1 MPGLA
6 RGLTAGKSP
15 SRPRHWNSPLRSRYP
30 AGIFLPPIPSRLG
43 VFPTR
48 PPARPPTSARPRAPP
63 VRRNI
68 PPRYIYPRARLR
80 PRTPPATTDHRP
92 AQPPSTMLRALNPSP
107 SPLRA
112 RPAAPRRRAWARP
125 RAARAQP
132 HPPVRRPSG
141 DRLCAPAPRAALAP
155 APGARGELEA
165 FLEVVPARMR
175 RGLAAHQ
182 DLRDLVEVVMDL
194 GRRPVARFPSGDWV
208 ISDQPVTAEDLRQ
221 AVAKVGDFS
230 EDNRSGIN
238 HSLHRISAIRNR
250 KAQIIGLTCRVG
262 RAISGSAEMIRDLV
276 VSGGSILVIGP
287 PGVGKTTLIREIARI
302 LADEGKKRVIIV
314 DTSNEIGGD
323 GDVPHSGIGRAR
335 RMQVPKVTMQHN
347 VMIEAVENHMPEVIV
362 IDEIGTELE
371 AMAAS
376 TIAQRGV
383 QLVGTAHGVTIE
395 SIIKNP
401 CLQMLVGGIES
412 VTLGDEEA
420 KKRKVQKTI
429 LERKGPPT
437 FSCAV
442 EMISKTECRV
452 HHKLETTVDAILAG
466 KPPKFE
472 ARKMDKPAESEMPLV
487 IPDRVYEIEPVQLYQ
502 GHMVTK
508 TMSSEGNL
516 SDDFALSRQTNS
528 KSMPGDDRFGD
539 DFVYTRKAKSKKSVP
554 GKSLVRVYTYQISEA
569 DILQVA
575 TVMGFDDELDVT
587 DDIGAA
593 DAILA
598 SSSEMKQNPW
608 IHNVAKYH
616 KLPVFVVKTNTM
628 AQIVKAV
635 RMIVGRDN
643 SSSHKQPKVVDG
655 EIEIEDDAPKRKPSL
670 EEIDALEE
678 ARLAIEYIVIPGGE
692 PVELLPRCS
701 EIVARQLELVESYQL
716 LAETFGTDSNSRL
729 QILPVKITKKGSSKD
744 IRGSK
749 PTKQPGSDLIV
760 SENGGGSSFS
770 RLPFLPK

>member
-1 MPGLA
+1 MCWISGVCKVASAARPTTSTAVHRPGPS
-6 RGLTAGKSP
+6 RGAGRRLTAKK
-15 SRPRHWNSPLRSRYP
+15 RPRLSNTLPAPRLPLPDHSTSSRSIPRN
-30 AGIFLPPIPSRLG
+30 LPSSASDSLPSS
-43 VFPTR
+43 
-48 PPARPPTSARPRAPP
+48 PTSSTPHQAPRPPP
-63 VRRNI
+63 VRPNI
-68 PPRYIYPRARLR
+68 PPFSTYTRA
-80 PRTPPATTDHRP
+80 PFH
-92 AQPPSTMLRALNPSP
+92 PSSR
-107 SPLRA
+107 
-112 RPAAPRRRAWARP
+112 
-125 RAARAQP
+125 
-132 HPPVRRPSG
+132 HPPVTATATATG
-141 DRLCAPAPRAALAP
+141 KMLK
-155 APGARGELEA
+155 A

-175 RGLAAHQ
+175 RELALHPEVWE
-182 DLRDLVEVVMDL
+182 LVEVVMDL
-194 GRRPVARFPSGDWV
+194 GRRPLARFPSGDWV
-208 ISDQPVTAEDLRQ
+208 ISDQPVTADDLRQ
-221 AVAKVGDFS
+221 AVSKVGNFS

-250 KAQIIGLTCRVG
+250 KANIIGLTCRVG

-276 VSGGSILVIGP
+276 VGGGSILVIGP

-323 GDVPHSGIGRAR
+323 GDVPHSGIGRSR

-383 QLVGTAHGVTIE
+383 QLVGTAHGVTID

-442 EMISKTECRV
+442 EMVSKTECRV
-452 HHKLETTVDAILAG
+452 HHKLESTVDAILAG

-472 ARKMDKPAESEMPLV
+472 ARMMDSKITESGGSLV
-487 IPDRVYEIEPVQLYQ
+487 ISERVSETERLPAYHQDL
-502 GHMVTK
+502 VTRAV
-508 TMSSEGNL
+508 TSEDKFI
-516 SDDFALSRQTNS
+516 DDFGSSRQ
-528 KSMPGDDRFGD
+528 
-539 DFVYTRKAKSKKSVP
+539 AKSKNIPSDDNVNGDFGCTKKTK
-554 GKSLVRVYTYQISEA
+554 GKQYVSGRPPVRVYTYQVSEA

-575 TVMGFDDELDVT
+575 TVMGFEDELDIT
-587 DDIGAA
+587 DDIEAA
-593 DAILA
+593 NVILA

-608 IHNVAKYH
+608 IRNVAKYH
-616 KLPVFVVKTNTM
+616 KLPIFVVKTNTM

-635 RMIVGRDN
+635 KMIVGRDKLDAP
-643 SSSHKQPKVVDG
+643 SRKQPKVLEG

-716 LAETFGTDSNSRL
+716 LAETFGTDPNSRL
-729 QILPVKITKKGSSKD
+729 QILPVKIAKKSSGQGAQGPTSTKKN
-744 IRGSK
+744 
-749 PTKQPGSDLIV
+749 GSDLIV
-760 SENGGGSSFS
+760 SENGGGFSFS

>member
-1 MPGLA
+1 
-6 RGLTAGKSP
+6 
-15 SRPRHWNSPLRSRYP
+15 
-30 AGIFLPPIPSRLG
+30 
-43 VFPTR
+43 
-48 PPARPPTSARPRAPP
+48 
-63 VRRNI
+63 
-68 PPRYIYPRARLR
+68 
-80 PRTPPATTDHRP
+80 
-92 AQPPSTMLRALNPSP
+92 
-107 SPLRA
+107 
-112 RPAAPRRRAWARP
+112 
-125 RAARAQP
+125 
-132 HPPVRRPSG
+132 
-141 DRLCAPAPRAALAP
+141 
-155 APGARGELEA
+155 
-165 FLEVVPARMR
+165 MR
-175 RGLAAHQ
+175 RGLAQHPEV
-182 DLRDLVEVVMDL
+182 RELVEVVMDL
-194 GRRPVARFPSGDWV
+194 GRRPIARFPTGDWV
-208 ISDQPVTAEDLRQ
+208 ISDQPVTADDLRQ
-221 AVAKVGDFS
+221 SVSKVGDFS

-250 KAQIIGLTCRVG
+250 KSQIIGLTCRVG

-302 LADEGKKRVIIV
+302 LADEGKKRVVIV

-371 AMAAS
+371 AIAAS

-420 KKRKVQKTI
+420 KRRKVQKTI
-429 LERKGPPT
+429 LERKAPPT

-442 EMISKTECRV
+442 EIISKTECRV

-472 ARKMDKPAESEMPLV
+472 ARKMRNKSTESEMPLV
-487 IPDRVYEIEPVQLYQ
+487 IPDREYEIEQLPLYQ
-502 GHMVTK
+502 QQLVTR
-508 TMSSEGNL
+508 TMSSEGNFR
-516 SDDFALSRQTNS
+516 DEFVPSRQTKS
-528 KSMPGDDRFGD
+528 KSMPSDDNFGD
-539 DFVYTRKAKSKKSVP
+539 DFVISRKPKGKKSVP

-575 TVMGFDDELDVT
+575 IVMGFDVELDVT

-593 DAILA
+593 DVILA

-616 KLPVFVVKTNTM
+616 KLPIFVVKSNTM

-635 RMIVGRDN
+635 RMIVGRD
-643 SSSHKQPKVVDG
+643 SSPSHKQPKVMEG

-729 QILPVKITKKGSSKD
+729 QILPVKITKKSSSKD
-744 IRGSK
+744 SRGLK
-749 PTKQPGSDLIV
+749 PTKQTGSDLIV

>member
-1 MPGLA
+1 
-6 RGLTAGKSP
+6 
-15 SRPRHWNSPLRSRYP
+15 
-30 AGIFLPPIPSRLG
+30 
-43 VFPTR
+43 
-48 PPARPPTSARPRAPP
+48 
-63 VRRNI
+63 
-68 PPRYIYPRARLR
+68 
-80 PRTPPATTDHRP
+80 
-92 AQPPSTMLRALNPSP
+92 MLRVLNPSP
-107 SPLRA
+107 LRV
-112 RPAAPRRRAWARP
+112 RPACRASTRRRAAAGGP
-125 RAARAQP
+125 RRAIPQQ
-132 HPPVRRPSG
+132 PPVRRPTG
-141 DRLCAPAPRAALAP
+141 DRLCTPWRGAAAAPVPVQAPAVGVDGGAEALA
-155 APGARGELEA
+155 GARGELEA

-175 RGLAAHQ
+175 RGLARHREV
-182 DLRDLVEVVMDL
+182 RDLVEVVMDL
-194 GRRPVARFPSGDWV
+194 GRRPIARFPSGDWV
-208 ISDQPVTAEDLRQ
+208 ISDQPVTADDLRQ
-221 AVAKVGDFS
+221 AVSKVGDFS

-276 VSGGSILVIGP
+276 VNGGSILVIGP

-302 LADEGKKRVIIV
+302 LADEVKKRVVIV

-376 TIAQRGV
+376 TIAQRG
-383 QLVGTAHGVTIE
+383 
-395 SIIKNP
+395 
-401 CLQMLVGGIES
+401 
-412 VTLGDEEA
+412 
-420 KKRKVQKTI
+420 
-429 LERKGPPT
+429 
-437 FSCAV
+437 
-442 EMISKTECRV
+442 
-452 HHKLETTVDAILAG
+452 

-472 ARKMDKPAESEMPLV
+472 ARKMHNKSSESEKPMV
-487 IPDRVYEIEPVQLYQ
+487 ISDQEYEIEPLPLHQKL
-502 GHMVTK
+502 MISK
-508 TMSSEGNL
+508 TMSLEGN
-516 SDDFALSRQTNS
+516 SRDNFGSIRQT
-528 KSMPGDDRFGD
+528 KSSTPSHDTFDD
-539 DFVYTRKAKSKKSVP
+539 DFVYTRKTKGKKSVP
-554 GKSLVRVYTYQISEA
+554 GRSPVRVYTYQISEA

-593 DAILA
+593 DVILA
-598 SSSEMKQNPW
+598 SSFEMKQNPW

-616 KLPVFVVKTNTM
+616 KLPIFVVKSNTM

-643 SSSHKQPKVVDG
+643 EQSRKHPKVMEG

-729 QILPVKITKKGSSKD
+729 QILPVKITKKNSNKD
-744 IRGSK
+744 SRGSK
-749 PTKQPGSDLIV
+749 PNKQTGSDLIFRV
-760 SENGGGSSFS
+760 SDVNSDDIQESKEQCDCDC
-770 RLPFLPK
+770 LPFLYLNSVFPIPKMSWDCLDWPMLVVVHYTAKPVETSV

>member
-1 MPGLA
+1 M
-6 RGLTAGKSP
+6 
-15 SRPRHWNSPLRSRYP
+15 
-30 AGIFLPPIPSRLG
+30 
-43 VFPTR
+43 
-48 PPARPPTSARPRAPP
+48 
-63 VRRNI
+63 
-68 PPRYIYPRARLR
+68 
-80 PRTPPATTDHRP
+80 
-92 AQPPSTMLRALNPSP
+92 
-107 SPLRA
+107 
-112 RPAAPRRRAWARP
+112 
-125 RAARAQP
+125 
-132 HPPVRRPSG
+132 
-141 DRLCAPAPRAALAP
+141 
-155 APGARGELEA
+155 
-165 FLEVVPARMR
+165 
-175 RGLAAHQ
+175 
-182 DLRDLVEVVMDL
+182 
-194 GRRPVARFPSGDWV
+194 
-208 ISDQPVTAEDLRQ
+208 
-221 AVAKVGDFS
+221 VGDFS

-371 AMAAS
+371 AMAAT

-437 FSCAV
+437 FLCAV

-452 HHKLETTVDAILAG
+452 HHRLDATVDAILAG

-472 ARKMDKPAESEMPLV
+472 ARKMHNKSTEVEMPLV
-487 IPDRVYEIEPVQLYQ
+487 IPDREYEIESLPLYQ
-502 GHMVTK
+502 EVMVTRSL
-508 TMSSEGNL
+508 SSDGNF
-516 SDDFALSRQTNS
+516 SDDFAASRQTKS
-528 KSMPGDDRFGD
+528 KSMPSEDNFGD
-539 DFVYTRKAKSKKSVP
+539 NFVYTRKAKGNKPVH
-554 GKSLVRVYTYQISEA
+554 GKSLVQVYTYQISEA

-575 TVMGFDDELDVT
+575 TMMGFDDELDVT

-593 DAILA
+593 DVILA

-616 KLPVFVVKTNTM
+616 KLPIFVVKTNTM
-628 AQIVKAV
+628 AQIVKAI

-643 SSSHKQPKVVDG
+643 TSSSKQPEVMEG

-716 LAETFGTDSNSRL
+716 LAETFGSDSNSRL
-729 QILPVKITKKGSSKD
+729 QILPMKITKRGSSKD
-744 IRGSK
+744 NGASK
-749 PTKQPGSDLIV
+749 PTKQTGSDLIV

>member
-1 MPGLA
+1 
-6 RGLTAGKSP
+6 
-15 SRPRHWNSPLRSRYP
+15 
-30 AGIFLPPIPSRLG
+30 
-43 VFPTR
+43 
-48 PPARPPTSARPRAPP
+48 
-63 VRRNI
+63 
-68 PPRYIYPRARLR
+68 
-80 PRTPPATTDHRP
+80 
-92 AQPPSTMLRALNPSP
+92 MLRVLNP

-112 RPAAPRRRAWARP
+112 RPACRASARRRPWARP
-125 RAARAQP
+125 RAAAAVPQQ
-132 HPPVRRPSG
+132 PPVRRPSA
-141 DRLCAPAPRAALAP
+141 DRMCAPLRGGAATAP
-155 APGARGELEA
+155 AQAPVVGEMAAGPRGELEA

-175 RGLAAHQ
+175 RGLAQHPEVRQ
-182 DLRDLVEVVMDL
+182 LVEVVMDL
-194 GRRPVARFPSGDWV
+194 GRRPIARFPAGDWV
-208 ISDQPVTAEDLRQ
+208 ISDQPVTADDLRQ
-221 AVAKVGDFS
+221 AVSKVGDFS

-238 HSLHRISAIRNR
+238 RSLHRISAIRNR

-262 RAISGSAEMIRDLV
+262 RAICGSAEMIRDLV

-302 LADEGKKRVIIV
+302 LADESKKRVVIV

-420 KKRKVQKTI
+420 KRRKVQKTI

-442 EMISKTECRV
+442 EIVSKTECRV
-452 HHKLETTVDAILAG
+452 HHKLETTVDSILAG
-466 KPPKFE
+466 KHPKFE
-472 ARKMDKPAESEMPLV
+472 ARKMHNKSTESEMPLV
-487 IPDRVYEIEPVQLYQ
+487 IPDKEYEIKPLPIYQ
-502 GHMVTK
+502 EEIITK
-508 TMSSEGNL
+508 TMSSED
-516 SDDFALSRQTNS
+516 SFRDDFAPSRQMKS
-528 KSMPGDDRFGD
+528 KSMPSDDNFGD
-539 DFVYTRKAKSKKSVP
+539 DFVYSRKTRGKKSVP

-575 TVMGFDDELDVT
+575 TVMGFDDELDIT

-593 DAILA
+593 DVILA

-616 KLPVFVVKTNTM
+616 KLPIFVVKSNTM

-643 SSSHKQPKVVDG
+643 SPSNEQPKVMEG

-729 QILPVKITKKGSSKD
+729 QILPVKITKKSRD
-744 IRGSK
+744 NRGSK
-749 PTKQPGSDLIV
+749 PTKQTGSDLIV

-770 RLPFLPK
+770 RLPFLPN

>member
-1 MPGLA
+1 
-6 RGLTAGKSP
+6 
-15 SRPRHWNSPLRSRYP
+15 
-30 AGIFLPPIPSRLG
+30 
-43 VFPTR
+43 
-48 PPARPPTSARPRAPP
+48 
-63 VRRNI
+63 
-68 PPRYIYPRARLR
+68 
-80 PRTPPATTDHRP
+80 
-92 AQPPSTMLRALNPSP
+92 
-107 SPLRA
+107 
-112 RPAAPRRRAWARP
+112 
-125 RAARAQP
+125 
-132 HPPVRRPSG
+132 
-141 DRLCAPAPRAALAP
+141 
-155 APGARGELEA
+155 
-165 FLEVVPARMR
+165 
-175 RGLAAHQ
+175 
-182 DLRDLVEVVMDL
+182 MDL
-194 GRRPVARFPSGDWV
+194 GRRPLARFPSGDWV
-208 ISDQPVTAEDLRQ
+208 ISEQAVTADDLRQ
-221 AVAKVGDFS
+221 AVSKVGDFS

-250 KAQIIGLTCRVG
+250 KDQIIGLTCRVG

-276 VSGGSILVIGP
+276 VGGGSILVIGP

-323 GDVPHSGIGRAR
+323 GDVPHSGIGRSR
-335 RMQVPKVTMQHN
+335 RMQVPKVSMQHN

-383 QLVGTAHGVTIE
+383 QLVGTAHGVTID

-401 CLQMLVGGIES
+401 CLQVLVGGIES

-452 HHKLETTVDAILAG
+452 HHKLEATVDAILAG

-472 ARKMDKPAESEMPLV
+472 ARKMDYKATESGRSLV
-487 IPDRVYEIEPVQLYQ
+487 IPEREYEAEPLPSYQ
-502 GHMVTK
+502 EHLVAK
-508 TMSSEGNL
+508 TMPSEDKFDDDFSTRRTKSRSVP
-516 SDDFALSRQTNS
+516 SDDNF
-528 KSMPGDDRFGD
+528 DD
-539 DFVYTRKAKSKKSVP
+539 DFGYTRKTKGKTSVP
-554 GKSLVRVYTYQISEA
+554 GKSPVRVYTYQISEA

-593 DAILA
+593 NVILA
-598 SSSEMKQNPW
+598 SSSEMKQNHW
-608 IHNVAKYH
+608 IRNVAKYH
-616 KLPVFVVKTNTM
+616 KLPIFVVKTNTM

-635 RMIVGRDN
+635 RMIVGRDKL
-643 SSSHKQPKVVDG
+643 SAPARKQPKVVG
-655 EIEIEDDAPKRKPSL
+655 EIVIEDDAPKRKPSL

-729 QILPVKITKKGSSKD
+729 QILPVKITKKSSSK
-744 IRGSK
+744 GSTGST
-749 PTKQPGSDLIV
+749 PKQTSSDLIV
-760 SENGGGSSFS
+760 SDNGGGSSFS

>member
-1 MPGLA
+1 M
-6 RGLTAGKSP
+6 
-15 SRPRHWNSPLRSRYP
+15 
-30 AGIFLPPIPSRLG
+30 LG
-43 VFPTR
+43 
-48 PPARPPTSARPRAPP
+48 
-63 VRRNI
+63 
-68 PPRYIYPRARLR
+68 
-80 PRTPPATTDHRP
+80 
-92 AQPPSTMLRALNPSP
+92 ALNPSP
-107 SPLRA
+107 LRL
-112 RPAAPRRRAWARP
+112 RPACRASAGGARARRRAAGAGP
-125 RAARAQP
+125 RRAIPQ
-132 HPPVRRPSG
+132 PPVRRPSG
-141 DRLCAPAPRAALAP
+141 DRCAPWRGAAPAGSAAPASP
-155 APGARGELEA
+155 VVVAPGAAAGARDELEA

-175 RGLAAHQ
+175 RGLARHPEV
-182 DLRDLVEVVMDL
+182 RELVEVVMDL
-194 GRRPVARFPSGDWV
+194 GRRPLARFPSGDWV
-208 ISDQPVTAEDLRQ
+208 ISDQPVTADDLRQ
-221 AVAKVGDFS
+221 AVSKVGDFS

-238 HSLHRISAIRNR
+238 HSLHRISAIKNR

-262 RAISGSAEMIRDLV
+262 RAISASAGMIRDLV
-276 VSGGSILVIGP
+276 VGGGSILVIGP
-287 PGVGKTTLIREIARI
+287 PGVGKTTLIREIARV

-335 RMQVPKVTMQHN
+335 RMQVPKVSIQHN

-383 QLVGTAHGVTIE
+383 QLVGTAHGVTIDN
-395 SIIKNP
+395 IIKNP

-452 HHKLETTVDAILAG
+452 HHKLESTVDAILAG

-472 ARKMDKPAESEMPLV
+472 VRKMDNKAIESGGSLV
-487 IPDRVYEIEPVQLYQ
+487 IPEREYEIEPLPSYQ
-502 GHMVTK
+502 EHLVTP
-508 TMSSEGNL
+508 EENFD
-516 SDDFALSRQTNS
+516 DDFGSTRQT
-528 KSMPGDDRFGD
+528 KS
-539 DFVYTRKAKSKKSVP
+539 KSVP
-554 GKSLVRVYTYQISEA
+554 SDDNFDDNFGYVRKTKGKTSVPGRSPVRVYTYQISEA

-575 TVMGFDDELDVT
+575 TVMGFDDELDVR

-593 DAILA
+593 DVILA

-608 IHNVAKYH
+608 IRNVAKYH
-616 KLPVFVVKTNTM
+616 KLPIFVVKTNTM

-635 RMIVGRDN
+635 RMIVGRDKLN
-643 SSSHKQPKVVDG
+643 APSRKQPKVVEG

-729 QILPVKITKKGSSKD
+729 QILPVKITKKSSSKGS
-744 IRGSK
+744 RGSMS
-749 PTKQPGSDLIV
+749 TKQTGSDLIV

-770 RLPFLPK
+770 RLPLLPK

>member
-1 MPGLA
+1 
-6 RGLTAGKSP
+6 
-15 SRPRHWNSPLRSRYP
+15 
-30 AGIFLPPIPSRLG
+30 
-43 VFPTR
+43 
-48 PPARPPTSARPRAPP
+48 
-63 VRRNI
+63 
-68 PPRYIYPRARLR
+68 
-80 PRTPPATTDHRP
+80 
-92 AQPPSTMLRALNPSP
+92 
-107 SPLRA
+107 
-112 RPAAPRRRAWARP
+112 
-125 RAARAQP
+125 
-132 HPPVRRPSG
+132 
-141 DRLCAPAPRAALAP
+141 
-155 APGARGELEA
+155 
-165 FLEVVPARMR
+165 MR
-175 RGLAAHQ
+175 RGLARHPEV
-182 DLRDLVEVVMDL
+182 RELVEVVMDL
-194 GRRPVARFPSGDWV
+194 GRRPLARFPSGDWV
-208 ISDQPVTAEDLRQ
+208 ISEQAVTADDLLQ
-221 AVAKVGDFS
+221 AVSKVGDFS

-276 VSGGSILVIGP
+276 IGGGSILVIGP

-323 GDVPHSGIGRAR
+323 GDVPHSGIGRSR
-335 RMQVPKVTMQHN
+335 RMQVPTVSMQHN

-383 QLVGTAHGVTIE
+383 QLVGTAHGVTID

-401 CLQMLVGGIES
+401 CLQVLVGGIES

-442 EMISKTECRV
+442 EMISKTECRI
-452 HHKLETTVDAILAG
+452 HHKLEATVDAILAGFHGHQFNFIFSFHNVTG

-472 ARKMDKPAESEMPLV
+472 ARKMDYKATESGRSLV
-487 IPDRVYEIEPVQLYQ
+487 IPERQYETEPLPSYQ
-502 GHMVTK
+502 EHLVAKAMP
-508 TMSSEGNL
+508 SEDNFD
-516 SDDFALSRQTNS
+516 DDFSTRRTKS
-528 KSMPGDDRFGD
+528 KSVLSEDNFDD
-539 DFVYTRKAKSKKSVP
+539 DFGSTRKTKGKTTEP
-554 GKSLVRVYTYQISEA
+554 GKSPVRVYTYQISEA

-593 DAILA
+593 NVILA
-598 SSSEMKQNPW
+598 SSSEMKQNHW
-608 IHNVAKYH
+608 IRKVAKYH
-616 KLPVFVVKTNTM
+616 KLPIFVVKTNTM

-635 RMIVGRDN
+635 RMIVGRDKLN
-643 SSSHKQPKVVDG
+643 APTRKQPKVVEG

-729 QILPVKITKKGSSKD
+729 QILPVKITKKSSSKVST
-744 IRGSK
+744 GST
-749 PTKQPGSDLIV
+749 PKQSSSDLIV
-760 SENGGGSSFS
+760 SDNGGGSSFS

>member
-1 MPGLA
+1 
-6 RGLTAGKSP
+6 
-15 SRPRHWNSPLRSRYP
+15 
-30 AGIFLPPIPSRLG
+30 
-43 VFPTR
+43 
-48 PPARPPTSARPRAPP
+48 
-63 VRRNI
+63 
-68 PPRYIYPRARLR
+68 
-80 PRTPPATTDHRP
+80 
-92 AQPPSTMLRALNPSP
+92 MLRVLNPSP
-107 SPLRA
+107 LRV
-112 RPAAPRRRAWARP
+112 RPACRASTRRRAAAGGP
-125 RAARAQP
+125 RRAIPQQ
-132 HPPVRRPSG
+132 PPVRRPTG
-141 DRLCAPAPRAALAP
+141 DRLCTPWRGAAAAPVPVQAPAVGVDGGAEALA
-155 APGARGELEA
+155 GARGELEA

-175 RGLAAHQ
+175 RGLARHREV
-182 DLRDLVEVVMDL
+182 RDLVEVVMDL
-194 GRRPVARFPSGDWV
+194 GRRPIARFPSGDWV
-208 ISDQPVTAEDLRQ
+208 ISDQPVTADDLRQ
-221 AVAKVGDFS
+221 AVSKVVGDFS

-276 VSGGSILVIGP
+276 VNGGSILVIGP

-302 LADEGKKRVIIV
+302 LADEVKKRVVIV

-437 FSCAV
+437 FLCAV

-472 ARKMDKPAESEMPLV
+472 ARKMHNKSSESEKPMV
-487 IPDRVYEIEPVQLYQ
+487 ISDQEYEIEPLPLHQKL
-502 GHMVTK
+502 MISK
-508 TMSSEGNL
+508 TMSLEGN
-516 SDDFALSRQTNS
+516 SRDNFGSIRQT
-528 KSMPGDDRFGD
+528 KSSTPSHDTFDD
-539 DFVYTRKAKSKKSVP
+539 DFVYTRKTKGKKSVP
-554 GKSLVRVYTYQISEA
+554 GRSPVRVYTYQISEA

-593 DAILA
+593 DVILA
-598 SSSEMKQNPW
+598 SSFEMKQNPW

-616 KLPVFVVKTNTM
+616 KLPIFVVKSNTM

-643 SSSHKQPKVVDG
+643 EQSRKHPKVMEG

-729 QILPVKITKKGSSKD
+729 QILPVKITKKNSNKD
-744 IRGSK
+744 SRGSK
-749 PTKQPGSDLIV
+749 PNKQTGSDLIV

-770 RLPFLPK
+770 RLPFLPN

>member
-1 MPGLA
+1 
-6 RGLTAGKSP
+6 
-15 SRPRHWNSPLRSRYP
+15 
-30 AGIFLPPIPSRLG
+30 
-43 VFPTR
+43 
-48 PPARPPTSARPRAPP
+48 
-63 VRRNI
+63 
-68 PPRYIYPRARLR
+68 
-80 PRTPPATTDHRP
+80 
-92 AQPPSTMLRALNPSP
+92 
-107 SPLRA
+107 
-112 RPAAPRRRAWARP
+112 
-125 RAARAQP
+125 
-132 HPPVRRPSG
+132 
-141 DRLCAPAPRAALAP
+141 
-155 APGARGELEA
+155 
-165 FLEVVPARMR
+165 MR
-175 RGLAAHQ
+175 RGLARHPEV
-182 DLRDLVEVVMDL
+182 RELVEVVMDL
-194 GRRPVARFPSGDWV
+194 GRRPLARFPSGDWV
-208 ISDQPVTAEDLRQ
+208 ISEQAVTADDLHQ
-221 AVAKVGDFS
+221 AVSKVGDFS

-250 KAQIIGLTCRVG
+250 KAHIIGLTCRVG

-276 VSGGSILVIGP
+276 VGGGSILVIGP

-323 GDVPHSGIGRAR
+323 GD
-335 RMQVPKVTMQHN
+335 

-401 CLQMLVGGIES
+401 CLQVLVGGIES

-452 HHKLETTVDAILAG
+452 HHKLEATVDAILAG

-472 ARKMDKPAESEMPLV
+472 ARKMDYKATESGSSLV
-487 IPDRVYEIEPVQLYQ
+487 IPEREYETEPLPSYQ
-502 GHMVTK
+502 EHLFAKAMP
-508 TMSSEGNL
+508 SEDNFDDDFNTRRTESKSVP
-516 SDDFALSRQTNS
+516 SDDNFN
-528 KSMPGDDRFGD
+528 D
-539 DFVYTRKAKSKKSVP
+539 DFGSTRKTKGKTSVP
-554 GKSLVRVYTYQISEA
+554 GKSPVRVYTYQISEA

-593 DAILA
+593 NVILA
-598 SSSEMKQNPW
+598 SSSEMKQNHW
-608 IHNVAKYH
+608 IRNVAKYH
-616 KLPVFVVKTNTM
+616 KLPIFVVKTNTM

-635 RMIVGRDN
+635 RMIVGRDKLN
-643 SSSHKQPKVVDG
+643 APTRKQPKVVVG

-729 QILPVKITKKGSSKD
+729 QILPVKITKKSSSK
-744 IRGSK
+744 GSAGSM
-749 PTKQPGSDLIV
+749 PKQGSSDLIV
-760 SENGGGSSFS
+760 SDNGGGSSWRS
-770 RLPFLPK
+770 WIWV

>member
-1 MPGLA
+1 
-6 RGLTAGKSP
+6 
-15 SRPRHWNSPLRSRYP
+15 
-30 AGIFLPPIPSRLG
+30 
-43 VFPTR
+43 
-48 PPARPPTSARPRAPP
+48 
-63 VRRNI
+63 
-68 PPRYIYPRARLR
+68 
-80 PRTPPATTDHRP
+80 
-92 AQPPSTMLRALNPSP
+92 MLRALNTPTP
-107 SPLRA
+107 PLRL
-112 RPAAPRRRAWARP
+112 RPACRVASQCGGRPRRRGAGGGP
-125 RAARAQP
+125 RRAVPQ
-132 HPPVRRPSG
+132 PPVRRPSG
-141 DRLCAPAPRAALAP
+141 DRACTPWRGGVGAAAPAPVAPVAA
-155 APGARGELEA
+155 GARDELEA

-175 RGLAAHQ
+175 RGLARHPEV
-182 DLRDLVEVVMDL
+182 RELVEVVMDL
-194 GRRPVARFPSGDWV
+194 GRRPLARFPSGDWV
-208 ISDQPVTAEDLRQ
+208 ISEQAVTADDLHQ
-221 AVAKVGDFS
+221 AVSKVGDFS

-250 KAQIIGLTCRVG
+250 KAHIIGLTCRVG

-276 VSGGSILVIGP
+276 VGGGSILVIGP
-287 PGVGKTTLIREIARI
+287 PGVGKTTLISLRCFQQYREIARI

-323 GDVPHSGIGRAR
+323 GDVPHSGIGRSR
-335 RMQVPKVTMQHN
+335 RMQVPKVSMQHN

-401 CLQMLVGGIES
+401 CLQVLVGGIES

-452 HHKLETTVDAILAG
+452 HHKLEATVDAILAG

-472 ARKMDKPAESEMPLV
+472 ARKMDYKATESGKSLV
-487 IPDRVYEIEPVQLYQ
+487 IPEREYETEPLPSYQEQLFAKA
-502 GHMVTK
+502 MP
-508 TMSSEGNL
+508 SEDNFDDDFNTRQTESKSVP
-516 SDDFALSRQTNS
+516 SDDNFN
-528 KSMPGDDRFGD
+528 D
-539 DFVYTRKAKSKKSVP
+539 DFGSTRKTKGKTSVP
-554 GKSLVRVYTYQISEA
+554 GKSPVRVYTYQISEA

-593 DAILA
+593 NVILA
-598 SSSEMKQNPW
+598 SSSEMKQNHW
-608 IHNVAKYH
+608 IRNVAKYH
-616 KLPVFVVKTNTM
+616 KLPIFVVKTNTM

-635 RMIVGRDN
+635 RMIVGRDKLN
-643 SSSHKQPKVVDG
+643 APTRKQPKVVVG

-729 QILPVKITKKGSSKD
+729 QILPVKITKKSSSK
-744 IRGSK
+744 GSAGSML
-749 PTKQPGSDLIV
+749 KQGSSDLIV
-760 SENGGGSSFS
+760 SDNGGGSSFS

>member
-1 MPGLA
+1 MTVLVSVGVALRRCRSMTVNKA
-6 RGLTAGKSP
+6 DTDMGSRRLRKILLWENAKREKGCKQKSAGLTCAP
-15 SRPRHWNSPLRSRYP
+15 EIRWL
-30 AGIFLPPIPSRLG
+30 
-43 VFPTR
+43 VTR
-48 PPARPPTSARPRAPP
+48 P
-63 VRRNI
+63 I
-68 PPRYIYPRARLR
+68 LLR
-80 PRTPPATTDHRP
+80 I
-92 AQPPSTMLRALNPSP
+92 Q
-107 SPLRA
+107 
-112 RPAAPRRRAWARP
+112 
-125 RAARAQP
+125 
-132 HPPVRRPSG
+132 
-141 DRLCAPAPRAALAP
+141 
-155 APGARGELEA
+155 
-165 FLEVVPARMR
+165 
-175 RGLAAHQ
+175 
-182 DLRDLVEVVMDL
+182 
-194 GRRPVARFPSGDWV
+194 
-208 ISDQPVTAEDLRQ
+208 
-221 AVAKVGDFS
+221 VGNFS

-250 KAQIIGLTCRVG
+250 KANIIGLTCRVG

-276 VSGGSILVIGP
+276 VGGGSILVIGP

-302 LADEGKKRVIIV
+302 LADEGNKRVIIV

-323 GDVPHSGIGRAR
+323 GDVPHSGIGRSR

-383 QLVGTAHGVTIE
+383 QLVGTAHGVTID

-401 CLQMLVGGIES
+401 CLQMLVGGIEIPKDMTTRLSKHSGVSVPTWS

-442 EMISKTECRV
+442 EMVSKTECRV
-452 HHKLETTVDAILAG
+452 HHKLESTVDAILAG

-472 ARKMDKPAESEMPLV
+472 ARMMDSKITESGGSLV
-487 IPDRVYEIEPVQLYQ
+487 ISERVSETERLPAYHQDL
-502 GHMVTK
+502 VTRAVTAEDK
-508 TMSSEGNL
+508 FI
-516 SDDFALSRQTNS
+516 DDFGSSRQ
-528 KSMPGDDRFGD
+528 
-539 DFVYTRKAKSKKSVP
+539 AKSKNIPSDDNVNGDFGCTKKTK
-554 GKSLVRVYTYQISEA
+554 GKQYVSGRPPVRVYTYQVSEA

-575 TVMGFDDELDVT
+575 TVMGFEDELDIT
-587 DDIGAA
+587 DDIEAA
-593 DAILA
+593 NVILA

-608 IHNVAKYH
+608 IRNVAKYH
-616 KLPVFVVKTNTM
+616 KLPIFVVKTNTM

-635 RMIVGRDN
+635 KMIVGRDKLDAP
-643 SSSHKQPKVVDG
+643 SRKQPKVLEG

-716 LAETFGTDSNSRL
+716 LAETFGTDPNSRL
-729 QILPVKITKKGSSKD
+729 QILPVKIAKKSSGQGAQGPTSTKKN
-744 IRGSK
+744 
-749 PTKQPGSDLIV
+749 GSDLIV
-760 SENGGGSSFS
+760 SENGGGFSFS

>member
-1 MPGLA
+1 MLKALNP
-6 RGLTAGKSP
+6 T
-15 SRPRHWNSPLRSRYP
+15 
-30 AGIFLPPIPSRLG
+30 PI
-43 VFPTR
+43 
-48 PPARPPTSARPRAPP
+48 
-63 VRRNI
+63 
-68 PPRYIYPRARLR
+68 RLR
-80 PRTPPATTDHRP
+80 PAC
-92 AQPPSTMLRALNPSP
+92 RASSP
-107 SPLRA
+107 GCARA
-112 RPAAPRRRAWARP
+112 ARRRAAGCP
-125 RAARAQP
+125 RRAIPQQ
-132 HPPVRRPSG
+132 PPVRRPSG
-141 DRLCAPAPRAALAP
+141 DRCVPWRGAEPAGPAAAPAFPVVAPAPGAGAGA
-155 APGARGELEA
+155 GARGELEA

-175 RGLAAHQ
+175 RELALHPEVWE
-182 DLRDLVEVVMDL
+182 LVEVVMDL
-194 GRRPVARFPSGDWV
+194 GRRPLARFPSGDWV
-208 ISDQPVTAEDLRQ
+208 ISDQPVTADDLRQ
-221 AVAKVGDFS
+221 AVSKVGNFS

-250 KAQIIGLTCRVG
+250 KAHIIGLTCRVG

-276 VSGGSILVIGP
+276 VGGGSILVIGP

-302 LADEGKKRVIIV
+302 LADEGNKRVIIV

-323 GDVPHSGIGRAR
+323 GDVPHSGIGRSR

-383 QLVGTAHGVTIE
+383 QLVGTAHGVTID

-442 EMISKTECRV
+442 EMVSKTECRV

-472 ARKMDKPAESEMPLV
+472 ARVMGSNAAESEGSLV
-487 IPDRVYEIEPVQLYQ
+487 IPEKESKTEHLPSYLHQL
-502 GHMVTK
+502 VTRAI
-508 TMSSEGNL
+508 TSEDKFV
-516 SDDFALSRQTNS
+516 DDVGSSRQTIS
-528 KSMPGDDRFGD
+528 KGIPSDENVDGDFGS
-539 DFVYTRKAKSKKSVP
+539 RKKTK
-554 GKSLVRVYTYQISEA
+554 GKTYVAGRAPVRVYTYQVSEA

-575 TVMGFDDELDVT
+575 TVMGFEDELDIT
-587 DDIGAA
+587 DDIGVANV
-593 DAILA
+593 ILA
-598 SSSEMKQNPW
+598 SRSEMKLNPW
-608 IHNVAKYH
+608 IRNVAKYH
-616 KLPVFVVKTNTM
+616 KLPIFVVKTNTM

-635 RMIVGRDN
+635 KMIVGRDKLN
-643 SSSHKQPKVVDG
+643 TPSRKHPKVLEG
-655 EIEIEDDAPKRKPSL
+655 EIEIQDDAPKRKPSL

-716 LAETFGTDSNSRL
+716 LAETFGTDPNSRL
-729 QILPVKITKKGSSKD
+729 QILPVKITKSSSSQGSQGPKS
-744 IRGSK
+744 
-749 PTKQPGSDLIV
+749 TKKNGSDLIV
-760 SENGGGSSFS
+760 SENGGGFSFS
-770 RLPFLPK
+770 RLPFLPE

>member
-1 MPGLA
+1 
-6 RGLTAGKSP
+6 
-15 SRPRHWNSPLRSRYP
+15 
-30 AGIFLPPIPSRLG
+30 
-43 VFPTR
+43 
-48 PPARPPTSARPRAPP
+48 
-63 VRRNI
+63 
-68 PPRYIYPRARLR
+68 
-80 PRTPPATTDHRP
+80 
-92 AQPPSTMLRALNPSP
+92 MLRALNTPTP
-107 SPLRA
+107 PLRL
-112 RPAAPRRRAWARP
+112 RPACRVASQCGGRPSTRRRGAGGGPRRAVP
-125 RAARAQP
+125 Q
-132 HPPVRRPSG
+132 PPVRRPSG
-141 DRLCAPAPRAALAP
+141 DRACTPWRGGVGAAAPAPATPVATA
-155 APGARGELEA
+155 GARDELEA

-175 RGLAAHQ
+175 RGLARHPEV
-182 DLRDLVEVVMDL
+182 RELVEVVMDL
-194 GRRPVARFPSGDWV
+194 GRRPLARFPSGDWV
-208 ISDQPVTAEDLRQ
+208 ISEQAVTADDLHQ
-221 AVAKVGDFS
+221 AVSKVGDFS

-250 KAQIIGLTCRVG
+250 KAHIIGLTCRVG

-276 VSGGSILVIGP
+276 VGGGSILVIGP

-323 GDVPHSGIGRAR
+323 GDVPHSGIGRSR
-335 RMQVPKVTMQHN
+335 RMQVPKVSMQHN

-401 CLQMLVGGIES
+401 CLQVLVGGIES

-452 HHKLETTVDAILAG
+452 HHKLEATVDAILAG

-472 ARKMDKPAESEMPLV
+472 ARKMDYKATESGSSLV
-487 IPDRVYEIEPVQLYQ
+487 IPEREYETEPLPSYQ
-502 GHMVTK
+502 EHLFAKAMP
-508 TMSSEGNL
+508 SEDNFDDDFNTRRTESKSVP
-516 SDDFALSRQTNS
+516 SDDNFN
-528 KSMPGDDRFGD
+528 D
-539 DFVYTRKAKSKKSVP
+539 DFGSTRKTKGKTSVP
-554 GKSLVRVYTYQISEA
+554 GKSPVRVYTYQISEA

-593 DAILA
+593 NVILA
-598 SSSEMKQNPW
+598 SSSEMKQNHW
-608 IHNVAKYH
+608 IRNVAKYH
-616 KLPVFVVKTNTM
+616 KLPIFVVKTNTM

-635 RMIVGRDN
+635 RMIVGRDKLN
-643 SSSHKQPKVVDG
+643 APTRKQPKVVVG

-729 QILPVKITKKGSSKD
+729 QILPVKITKKSSSK
-744 IRGSK
+744 GSAGSM
-749 PTKQPGSDLIV
+749 PKQGSSDLIV
-760 SENGGGSSFS
+760 SDNGGGSSFS

>member
-1 MPGLA
+1 
-6 RGLTAGKSP
+6 
-15 SRPRHWNSPLRSRYP
+15 
-30 AGIFLPPIPSRLG
+30 
-43 VFPTR
+43 
-48 PPARPPTSARPRAPP
+48 
-63 VRRNI
+63 
-68 PPRYIYPRARLR
+68 
-80 PRTPPATTDHRP
+80 
-92 AQPPSTMLRALNPSP
+92 MLRVLNPT
-107 SPLRA
+107 PLRA
-112 RPAAPRRRAWARP
+112 RPACRSSPRRRPWARP
-125 RAARAQP
+125 CAAAVPQQ
-132 HPPVRRPSG
+132 PPVRRPSG
-141 DRLCAPAPRAALAP
+141 DRLCAPLRGAAAAP
-155 APGARGELEA
+155 APGASEAAAAAGPRGELEA

-175 RGLAAHQ
+175 RGLAQHPEV
-182 DLRDLVEVVMDL
+182 RELVEVVMDL
-194 GRRPVARFPSGDWV
+194 GRRPIARFPIGDWV
-208 ISDQPVTAEDLRQ
+208 ISDQPVTADDLRQ
-221 AVAKVGDFS
+221 AVSKVGDFS

-302 LADEGKKRVIIV
+302 LADEGKKRVVIV

-371 AMAAS
+371 AIAAS

-420 KKRKVQKTI
+420 KRRKVQKTI

-442 EMISKTECRV
+442 EIISKTECRV

-466 KPPKFE
+466 KHPKFE
-472 ARKMDKPAESEMPLV
+472 ARKMHNKSTEPEMPLV
-487 IPDRVYEIEPVQLYQ
+487 IPDREYEIEQLPLYQ
-502 GHMVTK
+502 EQLVTG
-508 TMSSEGNL
+508 TMSSEGNFG
-516 SDDFALSRQTNS
+516 DDFAPSSQAKS
-528 KSMPGDDRFGD
+528 KSVPSDDNFGD
-539 DFVYTRKAKSKKSVP
+539 DFVISRKPKGKKSVP

-575 TVMGFDDELDVT
+575 TVVGFDDELDVT

-593 DAILA
+593 DVILA

-616 KLPVFVVKTNTM
+616 KLPIFVVKSNTM

-635 RMIVGRDN
+635 RMIVGRD
-643 SSSHKQPKVVDG
+643 SSPSHKQPNVMEG

-729 QILPVKITKKGSSKD
+729 QILPVKITKKSSSKD
-744 IRGSK
+744 SRGLK
-749 PTKQPGSDLIV
+749 PTKQTGSDLIV

>member
-1 MPGLA
+1 
-6 RGLTAGKSP
+6 
-15 SRPRHWNSPLRSRYP
+15 
-30 AGIFLPPIPSRLG
+30 
-43 VFPTR
+43 
-48 PPARPPTSARPRAPP
+48 
-63 VRRNI
+63 
-68 PPRYIYPRARLR
+68 
-80 PRTPPATTDHRP
+80 
-92 AQPPSTMLRALNPSP
+92 MLRALNPSP
-107 SPLRA
+107 SPSPLRA
-112 RPAAPRRRAWARP
+112 RPACRASPRRRARGSWARP
-125 RAARAQP
+125 RAAAVPQQQ
-132 HPPVRRPSG
+132 PPVRRPSG
-141 DRLCAPAPRAALAP
+141 DRLCAPSRGAAAQLPAPDATAAA

-175 RGLAAHQ
+175 RGLALHQ
-182 DLRDLVEVVMDL
+182 EVRDLVEVVMDL
-194 GRRPVARFPSGDWV
+194 GRRPIARFPSGDWV
-208 ISDQPVTAEDLRQ
+208 ISDQVVTADDLRQ

-250 KAQIIGLTCRVG
+250 KAQIIGLTCRAG

-452 HHKLETTVDAILAG
+452 HHKLDATVDAILAG

-472 ARKMDKPAESEMPLV
+472 VRKMHNKSTESEMPLV
-487 IPDRVYEIEPVQLYQ
+487 IPDREYEIESLPLYQ
-502 GHMVTK
+502 EDMVTK
-508 TMSSEGNL
+508 SISSESNL
-516 SDDFALSRQTNS
+516 SEDFAASRQTKI
-528 KSMPGDDRFGD
+528 KSMPSDDNFGD
-539 DFVYTRKAKSKKSVP
+539 DFVYRRKAKGKKSVP

-593 DAILA
+593 DVILA

-616 KLPVFVVKTNTM
+616 KLPIFVVKTNTM
-628 AQIVKAV
+628 AQIVKAI

-643 SSSHKQPKVVDG
+643 RSSSKQPKVMEG
-655 EIEIEDDAPKRKPSL
+655 EIEIEDDAPIRTPSL

-716 LAETFGTDSNSRL
+716 LAETFGSDSNSRL

-744 IRGSK
+744 NGVSK
-749 PTKQPGSDLIV
+749 PTKQTGSDLIV

>member
-1 MPGLA
+1 
-6 RGLTAGKSP
+6 
-15 SRPRHWNSPLRSRYP
+15 
-30 AGIFLPPIPSRLG
+30 
-43 VFPTR
+43 
-48 PPARPPTSARPRAPP
+48 
-63 VRRNI
+63 
-68 PPRYIYPRARLR
+68 
-80 PRTPPATTDHRP
+80 
-92 AQPPSTMLRALNPSP
+92 MLRAPLHTP
-107 SPLRA
+107 SPLRF
-112 RPAAPRRRAWARP
+112 RPACRVASPGGARAGRRRVGGTR
-125 RAARAQP
+125 RAVPQQ
-132 HPPVRRPSG
+132 PPVRRPSG
-141 DRLCAPAPRAALAP
+141 DRCTPWRGGVGAAAPVTPVAAT
-155 APGARGELEA
+155 GVRDELEA

-175 RGLAAHQ
+175 RGLARHPEV
-182 DLRDLVEVVMDL
+182 RELVEVVMDL
-194 GRRPVARFPSGDWV
+194 GRRPLARFPSGDWA
-208 ISDQPVTAEDLRQ
+208 ISEQAVTADDLRQ
-221 AVAKVGDFS
+221 AVSKVGDFS

-250 KAQIIGLTCRVG
+250 KAHIIGLTCRVG

-276 VSGGSILVIGP
+276 VGGGSILVIGP

-302 LADEGKKRVIIV
+302 LADEGNKRVIIV

-323 GDVPHSGIGRAR
+323 GDVPHSGIGHSR
-335 RMQVPKVTMQHN
+335 RMQVPRVSMQHN

-401 CLQMLVGGIES
+401 CLQILVGGIES

-442 EMISKTECRV
+442 EIISKSECRV

-472 ARKMDKPAESEMPLV
+472 VRKMDYKATESGTPLV
-487 IPDRVYEIEPVQLYQ
+487 IPEREYETEPLPSYQ
-502 GHMVTK
+502 EHLVAKAVT
-508 TMSSEGNL
+508 SEDNFEDDFGTRRTKSKSVP
-516 SDDFALSRQTNS
+516 SDDNF
-528 KSMPGDDRFGD
+528 DD
-539 DFVYTRKAKSKKSVP
+539 DFVSTRKTKGKTFVP
-554 GKSLVRVYTYQISEA
+554 GRSPVRVYTYQISEA

-593 DAILA
+593 NVILA
-598 SSSEMKQNPW
+598 SSSEMKQNHW
-608 IHNVAKYH
+608 IRNVAKYH
-616 KLPVFVVKTNTM
+616 KLPIFVVKTNTM

-635 RMIVGRDN
+635 RMIVGRDKLN
-643 SSSHKQPKVVDG
+643 APTLKQPKVVEG

-729 QILPVKITKKGSSKD
+729 QILPVKITKKSSSK
-744 IRGSK
+744 GS
-749 PTKQPGSDLIV
+749 TGSMAKQASSDLIV
-760 SENGGGSSFS
+760 SDNGGGSSFS

>member
-1 MPGLA
+1 
-6 RGLTAGKSP
+6 
-15 SRPRHWNSPLRSRYP
+15 
-30 AGIFLPPIPSRLG
+30 
-43 VFPTR
+43 
-48 PPARPPTSARPRAPP
+48 
-63 VRRNI
+63 
-68 PPRYIYPRARLR
+68 
-80 PRTPPATTDHRP
+80 
-92 AQPPSTMLRALNPSP
+92 MLRALNTPTP
-107 SPLRA
+107 PLRL
-112 RPAAPRRRAWARP
+112 RPACRVASQCGGRPSTRRRGAGGGPRRAVP
-125 RAARAQP
+125 Q
-132 HPPVRRPSG
+132 PPVRRPSG
-141 DRLCAPAPRAALAP
+141 DRACTPWRGGVGAAAPAPVTPVAAA
-155 APGARGELEA
+155 GARDELEA

-175 RGLAAHQ
+175 RGLARHPEV
-182 DLRDLVEVVMDL
+182 RELVEVVMDL
-194 GRRPVARFPSGDWV
+194 GRRPLARFPSGDWV
-208 ISDQPVTAEDLRQ
+208 ISEQAVTADDLHQ
-221 AVAKVGDFS
+221 AVSKVGDFS

-250 KAQIIGLTCRVG
+250 KAHIIGLTCRVG

-276 VSGGSILVIGP
+276 VGGGSILVIGP

-323 GDVPHSGIGRAR
+323 GDVPHSGIGRSR
-335 RMQVPKVTMQHN
+335 RMQVPKVSMQHN

-401 CLQMLVGGIES
+401 CLQVLVGGIES

-452 HHKLETTVDAILAG
+452 HHKLEATVDAILAG

-472 ARKMDKPAESEMPLV
+472 ARKMDYKATESGRSLV
-487 IPDRVYEIEPVQLYQ
+487 IPEREYETEPLPSYQ
-502 GHMVTK
+502 EHHFAKAMP
-508 TMSSEGNL
+508 SEDNFD
-516 SDDFALSRQTNS
+516 DDFSTRRTES
-528 KSMPGDDRFGD
+528 KSVPSNDNFND
-539 DFVYTRKAKSKKSVP
+539 DFGSTRKTKGKTSVP
-554 GKSLVRVYTYQISEA
+554 GKSPVHVYTYQISEA

-593 DAILA
+593 NVILA
-598 SSSEMKQNPW
+598 SSSEMKQNHW
-608 IHNVAKYH
+608 IRNVAKYH
-616 KLPVFVVKTNTM
+616 KLPIFVVKTNTM

-635 RMIVGRDN
+635 RMIVGRDKLN
-643 SSSHKQPKVVDG
+643 APTRKQPKVVVG

-729 QILPVKITKKGSSKD
+729 QILPVKITKKSSSK
-744 IRGSK
+744 GSAGSM
-749 PTKQPGSDLIV
+749 PKQGSSDLIV
-760 SENGGGSSFS
+760 SDNGGGSSFS

>member
-1 MPGLA
+1 
-6 RGLTAGKSP
+6 
-15 SRPRHWNSPLRSRYP
+15 
-30 AGIFLPPIPSRLG
+30 
-43 VFPTR
+43 
-48 PPARPPTSARPRAPP
+48 
-63 VRRNI
+63 
-68 PPRYIYPRARLR
+68 
-80 PRTPPATTDHRP
+80 
-92 AQPPSTMLRALNPSP
+92 MLRAINP

-112 RPAAPRRRAWARP
+112 RPACRASSRRRVGPRRAVP
-125 RAARAQP
+125 QQ
-132 HPPVRRPSG
+132 PPVRRPSG
-141 DRLCAPAPRAALAP
+141 DRCAPWRGMAP
-155 APGARGELEA
+155 AQAPVDAVGGGTALGTAARGELEV

-175 RGLAAHQ
+175 RGLARHPEV
-182 DLRDLVEVVMDL
+182 RELVEVVMDL
-194 GRRPVARFPSGDWV
+194 GRRPLARFPSGDWV
-208 ISDQPVTAEDLRQ
+208 ISDQPVTADDLRQ
-221 AVAKVGDFS
+221 AVAKVGEFS

-276 VSGGSILVIGP
+276 VGGGSILVIGP

-335 RMQVPKVTMQHN
+335 RMQVPKVSMQHN

-395 SIIKNP
+395 SIVKNP

-472 ARKMDKPAESEMPLV
+472 ARKMANKSTESDRSLVVAERE
-487 IPDRVYEIEPVQLYQ
+487 YEIEPLPLYQ
-502 GHMVTK
+502 EHMVTNK
-508 TMSSEGNL
+508 MPSEDNVNNDFGSTRQTKSRSIPSDNNYN
-516 SDDFALSRQTNS
+516 DDF
-528 KSMPGDDRFGD
+528 G
-539 DFVYTRKAKSKKSVP
+539 YTRKTKGKKSVP
-554 GKSLVRVYTYQISEA
+554 GRPLIRVYTYQISEA

-575 TVMGFDDELDVT
+575 TVMGFDDELDIT

-593 DAILA
+593 DVILA

-616 KLPVFVVKTNTM
+616 KLPIFVVKTNTM

-643 SSSHKQPKVVDG
+643 APSSKQPIVMEG

-716 LAETFGTDSNSRL
+716 LAETFETDSNSRL
-729 QILPVKITKKGSSKD
+729 QILPVKITKKSSGRVS
-744 IRGSK
+744 RGVTA
-749 PTKQPGSDLIV
+749 TKQTGSDLIV
-760 SENGGGSSFS
+760 SENGGSSFS
-770 RLPFLPK
+770 RLPFLPN

>member
-1 MPGLA
+1 
-6 RGLTAGKSP
+6 
-15 SRPRHWNSPLRSRYP
+15 
-30 AGIFLPPIPSRLG
+30 
-43 VFPTR
+43 
-48 PPARPPTSARPRAPP
+48 
-63 VRRNI
+63 
-68 PPRYIYPRARLR
+68 
-80 PRTPPATTDHRP
+80 
-92 AQPPSTMLRALNPSP
+92 MLRAINPT
-107 SPLRA
+107 PLRA
-112 RPAAPRRRAWARP
+112 RPACRASSAPRRR
-125 RAARAQP
+125 RAAGAGPRRAIPQQ
-132 HPPVRRPSG
+132 PPVRRPSG
-141 DRLCAPAPRAALAP
+141 DRCAPWRGAVVPAPAPVQAP
-155 APGARGELEA
+155 AAEGAGALGELEA

-175 RGLAAHQ
+175 RGLARHPEV
-182 DLRDLVEVVMDL
+182 RELVEVVMDL
-194 GRRPVARFPSGDWV
+194 GRRPLARFPSGDWA

-221 AVAKVGDFS
+221 AVAKVGEFS

-262 RAISGSAEMIRDLV
+262 RAICGSAEMIRDLV

-335 RMQVPKVTMQHN
+335 RMQVPKVSMQHN

-371 AMAAS
+371 AVAAS

-395 SIIKNP
+395 SIVKNP

-472 ARKMDKPAESEMPLV
+472 ARKMANKSTESDRSLV
-487 IPDRVYEIEPVQLYQ
+487 IAEREYEIEPLPLYQ
-502 GHMVTK
+502 EHMVTRK
-508 TMSSEGNL
+508 MSLEDNF
-516 SDDFALSRQTNS
+516 DNDFGSTRQTKS
-528 KSMPGDDRFGD
+528 KSMPSDNNYDD
-539 DFVYTRKAKSKKSVP
+539 DFGYVRKTKGKKFVP
-554 GKSLVRVYTYQISEA
+554 GRSLVRVYTYQISEA

-575 TVMGFDDELDVT
+575 TMMGFDDELDVT

-593 DAILA
+593 DVILA
-598 SSSEMKQNPW
+598 SSSEMRQNPW

-628 AQIVKAV
+628 AQIVKAI
-635 RMIVGRDN
+635 RMIIGRDN
-643 SSSHKQPKVVDG
+643 APSHEQPKVMEG

-716 LAETFGTDSNSRL
+716 LAETFGTDSNARL
-729 QILPVKITKKGSSKD
+729 QILPVKITKKSSGKGS
-744 IRGSK
+744 RGSTT
-749 PTKQPGSDLIV
+749 TKQTGSDLIV

-770 RLPFLPK
+770 RLPFLPN